1 MANELPRVVQV
12 QRIGEHALPV
22 PSRAHDDDAGLDLRY
37 AGAEPV
43 MLRSAWY
50 QDGEH
55 AMHHQ
60 AGRNEP
66 LWLHVGFAF
75 AIPSGFEGQV
85 RGRSGLARAHSV
97 VAFHLGTIDASY
109 RGEVWV
115 ALVNHG
121 TVDFEIKPGDRIA
134 QLVIAPVLLASCAEG
149 DIGATARGTGG
160 FGSSG
165 VR

>member
-1 MANELPRVVQV
+1 MAMLPQVIQV
-12 QRIGEHALPV
+12 QRIGEHALPA

-43 MLRSAWY
+43 MLRSSW
-50 QDGEH
+50 QREGEH
-55 AMHHQ
+55 TLRIIP
-60 AGRNEP
+60 GRMEP
-66 LWLHVGFAF
+66 LWLPVGFAF

-85 RGRSGLARAHSV
+85 RGRSGLARKHSV

-115 ALVNHG
+115 GLVNHG
-121 TVDFEIKPGDRIA
+121 VDDFEIKPGDRIA

-149 DIGATARGTGG
+149 DLGDTARGAGG
-160 FGSSG
+160 FGSTG